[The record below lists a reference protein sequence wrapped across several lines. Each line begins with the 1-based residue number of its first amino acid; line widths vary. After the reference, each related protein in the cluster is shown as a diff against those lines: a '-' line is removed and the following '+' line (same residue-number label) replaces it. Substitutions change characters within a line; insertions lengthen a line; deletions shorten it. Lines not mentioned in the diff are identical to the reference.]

1 MHLLGSPFDFLI
13 AFFGGIL
20 ASLTP
25 CVYPLIPISAG
36 YILGNA
42 HNSKKRGLFL
52 SLSYVTGVAITYSF
66 LGILAVLS
74 GSIFGKF
81 SSNPVV
87 NIISGV
93 FILIFGLSMFD
104 LFHFNFT
111 FPLNLKLPAHI
122 KGSHVPALLLGLV
135 SGLMISPCLTPI
147 LASILAYLS
156 TTKNVFYAAF
166 LLLFF
171 SYGMGLI
178 FILIGTFGVA
188 FHGLPK
194 PGQWM
199 VTIKKIYAS
208 IIILSGLYFIFT
220 AIRRF

>member
-1 MHLLGSPFDFLI
+1 MHLSGSPFDFLI
-13 AFFGGIL
+13 AFFGGFL

-42 HNSKKRGLFL
+42 HDSKKKGLFL
-52 SLSYVTGVAITYSF
+52 SLSYVTGIAITYSI
-66 LGILAVLS
+66 LGVLAVLT
-74 GSIFGKF
+74 GGIFGKF

-87 NIISGV
+87 NIVSGIL
-93 FILIFGLSMFD
+93 ILIFGLSMFD
-104 LFHFNFT
+104 LFNFNFT
-111 FPLNLKLPAHI
+111 FPLSLKLPAHLR
-122 KGSHVPALLLGLV
+122 GSHLPALLLGMV

-147 LASILAYLS
+147 LAAILAYLS
-156 TTKNVFYAAF
+156 TTKNVFYGAS
-166 LLLFF
+166 LLFCF

-178 FILIGTFGVA
+178 FILIGIFGTA

-194 PGQWM
+194 PGKWM

-208 IIILSGLYFIFT
+208 VIILSGAYFIFT

>member
-13 AFFGGIL
+13 AFFGGVL

-36 YILGNA
+36 FIVGNA
-42 HNSKKRGLFL
+42 QNSRSKGFFL
-52 SLSYVTGVAITYSF
+52 SLAYVTGIAITYAS

-81 SSNPVV
+81 SSNPIV
-87 NIISGV
+87 NLISGV
-93 FILIFGLSMFD
+93 FILIFGLFMFD
-104 LFHFNFT
+104 IFHFNFAS
-111 FPLNLKLPAHI
+111 NLKLPAI
-122 KGSHVPALLLGLV
+122 KKGSYLSALGLGLV
-135 SGLMISPCLTPI
+135 SGLMISPCLTPV

-156 TTKNVFYAAF
+156 IKKNIFYGGF
-166 LLLFF
+166 LLFCF

-178 FILIGTFGVA
+178 FILIGTFGSV
-188 FHGLPK
+188 FSRLPK
-194 PGQWM
+194 PGVWM
-199 VTIKKIYAS
+199 VGIKRICAS
-208 IIILSGLYFIFT
+208 VIVLSGLYFIFT